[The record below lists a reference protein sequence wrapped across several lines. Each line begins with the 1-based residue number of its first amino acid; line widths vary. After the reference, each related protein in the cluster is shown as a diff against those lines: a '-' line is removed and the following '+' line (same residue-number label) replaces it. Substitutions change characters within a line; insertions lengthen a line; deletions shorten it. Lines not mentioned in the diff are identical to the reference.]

1 MSSSHRH
8 AGRSRGWAIVAVV
21 SALTTLVTIVA
32 LLLDSSSARA
42 ATGEPGGHLVV
53 HSDRGMPA
61 EFAAFSPGD
70 VEQWHLTSSVTG
82 APSSLFLRVDRSGAL
97 VDRPGGLQLA
107 VSSCA
112 GAWSAAGDCSAGTPV
127 VVVAPTALRSTLF
140 DTPLGV
146 GRLAAGGTSHLQL
159 TLSLPAASEGDSTLM
174 GLAASVDVQVTASG
188 IAPGGTTPS
197 TPGTVAAGP
206 PAGGAGETGNGGGL
220 PAVLAWTG
228 SQAGVLG
235 IVAAGFLAVGILTL
249 ALRRRRTRSEE

>member
-8 AGRSRGWAIVAVV
+8 VSRSRGWAIVAVV
-21 SALTTLVTIVA
+21 SALTTLATIVV

-42 ATGEPGGHLVV
+42 ATGEPVGHLVV
-53 HSDRGMPA
+53 QSDRGMPA

-70 VEQWHLTSSVTG
+70 VERWHLTSSVTG

-112 GAWSAAGDCSAGTPV
+112 GAWSAVGECSAGTPV
-127 VVVAPTALRSTLF
+127 VVVAPTALRSMLF
-140 DTPLGV
+140 NTPLEV

-159 TLSLPAASEGDSTLM
+159 TLSLPAASAGDPSLM
-174 GLAASVDVQVTASG
+174 GVAASVDVRVTASG
-188 IAPGGTTPS
+188 IEPGQPTPS
-197 TPGTVAAGP
+197 TPGTTAGGP
-206 PAGGAGETGNGGGL
+206 PAGGAGVTGNGGGL

-235 IVAAGFLAVGILTL
+235 IVAAGSLAIGILTL
-249 ALRRRRTRSEE
+249 ALRRRRTRPEE